1 MNMTKLSYGTSCI
14 FVNPTV
20 TVQINP
26 SLTITAIM
34 QVIIATDNR
43 NLQSY
48 DDIEVMDIDKIEY
61 SGFTIEEQDKI
72 KSFTKY
78 HKELGIDIWQAIQER
93 AEVEVKRFTPAEF
106 IEEYTPFKI
115 AR

>member
-1 MNMTKLSYGTSCI
+1 MNMTKLSYGSSCI

-26 SLTITAIM
+26 GLTITAMM
-34 QVIIATDNR
+34 QVIVATDNQ
-43 NLQSY
+43 NNQSY
-48 DDIEVMDIDKIEY
+48 DEIEVIDIDKIEY
-61 SGFTIEEQDKI
+61 SGFTIEDQDKM
-72 KSFTKY
+72 KSFIKY
-78 HKELGIDIWQAIQER
+78 HKEFGIDIWETIQEKAA
-93 AEVEVKRFTPAEF
+93 AEVKKYTAAEF